1 MITLRRANN
10 YIEKQLAKKRRGR
23 LIFVSVLS
31 TSVIITVSAGVAIAI
46 ATSDAFKTGGGGD
59 DDGGIDDGVIITTK
73 SILESIFNLVYNFI
87 SFYLF

>member
-31 TSVIITVSAGVAIAI
+31 TSVIIIVSAGVAIAI
-46 ATSDAFKTGGGGD
+46 ATSDAFKTGGGD